1 MEPQD
6 FLLDFIDILI
16 VAWLF
21 YRLFLIFRQTKA
33 IRVLIGIFALVLAY
47 LIARIAEFEALL
59 GLVKTL
65 TGHRMEIAV
74 TLLVVIF
81 ADEIK
86 DTFAGIFWNLNR
98 TTQKSPK
105 ESVVEEVSRACESM
119 ASNRTGA
126 LIAIALDN
134 PLDRWEMADSVKV
147 NGELSAQLLE
157 TIFSG
162 KTPLHDGAVLIR
174 QGRIVAAK
182 CQLPQSQ
189 NPKITKKNVGMRH
202 RAAFGLSEMSD
213 AVVVT
218 VSEERGWISI
228 FFKGEYHP
236 AIANDE
242 LPTKLRRMLGLSVQ
256 RKPWY
261 HPRKVFANGWLKALA
276 LILATAIWAEQET
289 HFTLVDEVN
298 IYEGAKI
305 ETDQRYEECREFQL
319 QPGEYVVSNSSVLL
333 SKVRQSED
341 SVFYKQTLPP
351 RSYTLRGPNWARVG
365 LLFQLLKNWDINH
378 GHLPNNL
385 AGHLGIVLPDNAQKI
400 KVYDNN
406 QKLACKILF
415 FGADKFG
422 QSFRID
428 EQEIQVTLDKLDA
441 VEVKFEYTGTPA
453 KGYTVETEKPFRR
466 PLKNGKI
473 YVPGRLKELIDRR
486 NLLNPCPTTPKIDV
500 EGRVDFEEE
509 VTLNFHEDI
518 RTEIGHWN
526 PGRDFKVKILL
537 LFWSTQLEREA
548 QAAVFTKAKR
558 REIENNR
565 NEEEQKTLSVEKE
578 WLEFEKKLQDLKTVD
593 RWAENLSFQKY
604 ELLQDQ
610 IKLLDSS
617 IQSTLNSQKK
627 TEAMLKAEE
636 RKENDAKSSRERRMA
651 IARKTICKVVTTW
664 QKDTH
669 GFLLKQ
675 QSFLAKREEIIRRK
689 LSKELAALTKAIEYR
704 DSINKE
710 LPVPTLPS
718 SQTLTLNKLINATE
732 AGPSAGDKPASSIA
746 KAAESEVIR
755 DLYSTVIN
763 DFRGWFDAMRE
774 SERLFQDIRTL
785 EQKILT
791 DKTPIRLEIDSRA
804 LAMMYE
810 GKKLIRDKHENHLKT
825 IVALLPQAQKVLE
838 EETKQLGLIAKSWD
852 PKAVQ
857 KLNLYPFLL
866 LYRKFLG
873 EVPQLH
879 LGRKD
884 LDNQFSRAK
893 STLAG
898 QLKGGEKGFDLIK
911 ETARL
916 RNLATKVSDDWWKY
930 QNGIHARISVLRQV
944 LFRIA
949 DGKVASA
956 TKESAMLAVEKA
968 AFLDDKKRL
977 AGLKSGVEPV
987 RLNHYETF
995 KRSLK
1000 SVTQLI
1006 KSKSGDEAVLRP
1018 VGKQLEAAFNKAT
1031 SDRDNQKLATFAL
1044 RFSNESTRLF
1054 ELSELLIYLQGRR
1067 RLLEATLK
1075 IVEPKVVPELKRLEK
1090 TLALINAQAKS
1101 PVAERIPEL
1110 QNASQSLRLW
1120 DPSLRNAKS
1129 LAKIL
1134 NKMSADHKAKLQSST
1149 SHISSKDVVLPLRVV
1164 KFYLGHETKKLGVRS
1179 YVNLNERKL
1188 QCEQRI
1194 ATLQKAIL
1202 DLKKNN
1208 PRSPSDDVDLQLR
1221 ARELE
1226 IEEADLK
1233 VISNTHGRFVR
1244 LLNGSHFK
1252 DVRDS
1257 IKSDLCPNGAASLL
1271 GYKKHLEKPF
1281 QLASLPKR
1289 IDSQME
1295 FWKKAIQA
1303 LLVEASKQK
1312 DVERKD
1318 RLLKECEVLRVYL
1331 RHLAA
1336 LKQDAKSL
1344 LKSLPKLVKKS
1355 K

>member
-98 TTQKSPK
+98 TSHKSPK

-162 KTPLHDGAVLIR
+162 KTPLHDGAVIIR

-189 NPKITKKNVGMRH
+189 SPEITKKNVGMRH

-236 AIANDE
+236 AIGKEE

-261 HPRKVFANGWLKALA
+261 HPRKIFANGWLKALA
-276 LILATAIWAEQET
+276 FVLATAIWAEQET
-289 HFTLVDEVN
+289 KFTLVDEVN
-298 IYEGAKI
+298 IYEGAKL
-305 ETDQRYEECREFQL
+305 ETEQRYEECRELKL
-319 QPGEYVVSNSSVLL
+319 QPGEFVVSNSSVLL
-333 SKVRQSED
+333 SKVRESKD

-365 LLFQLLKNWDINH
+365 LLFQLLKSGDVNQ
-378 GHLPNNL
+378 GSLPNNL
-385 AGHLGIVLPDNAQKI
+385 AGHLGIVLPDNEQKT

-406 QKLACKILF
+406 QKLACKLLF

-428 EQEIQVTLDKLDA
+428 EQEIKVTLDRLET
-441 VEVKFEYTGTPA
+441 VEVKFEYTGTPV
-453 KGYTVETEKPFRR
+453 KGYTVETENPFRR
-466 PLKNGKI
+466 LLKNGKI
-473 YVPGRLKELIDRR
+473 YVPARLKELIDRR
-486 NLLNPCPTTPKIDV
+486 KLLNPCPTTPKIDV

-509 VTLNFHEDI
+509 VTLSFHEDI
-518 RTEIGHWN
+518 RAEIHHWN
-526 PGRDFKVKILL
+526 PGRDFKVKVLL

-558 REIENNR
+558 REIENSR
-565 NEEEQKTLSVEKE
+565 NEEEQKALAVEKE

-636 RKENDAKSSRERRMA
+636 RKELDAKSSRERRMA

-675 QSFLAKREEIIRRK
+675 QSFLSKREKVIRRK
-689 LSKELAALTKAIEYR
+689 LSKELAALAKATEYR

-710 LPVPTLPS
+710 LAVPTLPS
-718 SQTLTLNKLINATE
+718 SQTMTLNKLINATE
-732 AGPSAGDKPASSIA
+732 PGPSAGDKPASSIA
-746 KAAESEVIR
+746 TASESEIIR
-755 DLYSTVIN
+755 DLFSTVIS
-763 DFRGWFDAMRE
+763 DFRGWFDAIQD
-774 SERLFQDIRTL
+774 SQRLFQDIRTL

-791 DKTPIRLEIDSRA
+791 DKSPIRLEIDARA
-804 LAMMYE
+804 LSMMYE
-810 GKKLIRDKHENHLKT
+810 GKKLIREKHEKHLKT
-825 IVALLPQAQKVLE
+825 IVALLPQGKRVLE
-838 EETKQLGLIAKSWD
+838 EETKQLTLIAKSWD
-852 PKAVQ
+852 PKAIK
-857 KLNLYPFLL
+857 KLNLYPILL

-884 LDNQFSRAK
+884 LDNQFRRAK

-898 QLKGGEKGFDLIK
+898 QLKSGEKGFDLIK

-916 RNLATKVSDDWWKY
+916 RNLATEVSDDWWKY
-930 QNGIHARISVLRQV
+930 QNCIHERVSVLRQI

-949 DGKVASA
+949 KGKIATA
-956 TKESAMLAVEKA
+956 TKESAMLAVEKT

-977 AGLKSGVEPV
+977 AGFQKGVEPV
-987 RLNHYETF
+987 QLDHYETF
-995 KRSLK
+995 KQSLK
-1000 SVTQLI
+1000 SVTKLI
-1006 KSKSGDEAVLRP
+1006 KSKSGDEALLRP
-1018 VGKQLEAAFNKAT
+1018 IGKQLEAAFNTAT
-1031 SDRDNQKLATFAL
+1031 SNRENQKLAKFAL
-1044 RFSNESTRLF
+1044 RFSNECTRLF
-1054 ELSELLIYLQGRR
+1054 ELNELLIYLQGRR

-1075 IVEPKVVPELKRLEK
+1075 IVEPKVLPELKRREK
-1090 TLALINAQAKS
+1090 TLAQINAQAKN

-1120 DPSLRNAKS
+1120 EPSLRNANS
-1129 LAKIL
+1129 LSEMMSKIR
-1134 NKMSADHKAKLQSST
+1134 ADHKGGLNPKT
-1149 SHISSKDVVLPLRVV
+1149 SHISSKDLVLPRRIV
-1164 KFYLGHETKKLGVRS
+1164 KFYLGHEKKKIGARS
-1179 YVNLNERKL
+1179 YVNLDERKL

-1194 ATLQKAIL
+1194 AVLKKAIL
-1202 DLKKNN
+1202 ALKKNS
-1208 PRSPSDDVDLQLR
+1208 PRSPADDVDLELR
-1221 ARELE
+1221 TRELE

-1233 VISNTHGRFVR
+1233 VITNTHARFLR
-1244 LLNGSHFK
+1244 TLNGSTTEN
-1252 DVRDS
+1252 VRNALA
-1257 IKSDLCPNGAASLL
+1257 KDLCPNAAASLL
-1271 GYKKHLEKPF
+1271 AYKQHLLKPF
-1281 QLASLPKR
+1281 KLSTLPVK
-1289 IDSQME
+1289 IESQIT
-1295 FWKKAIQA
+1295 FWKKEIQK
-1303 LLVEASKQK
+1303 LSVEASKQK
-1312 DVERKD
+1312 DAKRKA
-1318 RLLKECEVLRVYL
+1318 RLLKECEVLKIYL
-1331 RHLAA
+1331 RQLAVQKQAVLA
-1336 LKQDAKSL
+1336 LMKQLPGLAK
-1344 LKSLPKLVKKS
+1344 KAK
-1355 K
+1355 

>member
-6 FLLDFIDILI
+6 FLLDLIDILI

-86 DTFAGIFWNLNR
+86 DTFAGIFWNLSRN
-98 TTQKSPK
+98 TQKSPQ

-126 LIAIALDN
+126 LIAIARDN

-189 NPKITKKNVGMRH
+189 NPNITKKNVGMRH

-213 AVVVT
+213 AVVIT

-228 FFKGEYHP
+228 FHKGEYHP
-236 AIANDE
+236 AIAKEE

-261 HPRKVFANGWLKALA
+261 HPRKVFANGSLKALA
-276 LILATAIWAEQET
+276 CLLAMAIWAEQET
-289 HFTLVDEVN
+289 KFTLVDEVN

-305 ETDQRYEECREFQL
+305 EADQRYEECREFQL
-319 QPGEYVVSNSSVLL
+319 QPGEYVVSNSNVIL
-333 SKVRQSED
+333 SKVRQSKE
-341 SVFYKQTLPP
+341 SIYYKQTLPP
-351 RSYTLRGPNWARVG
+351 RSYTLKGPNWARVG

-378 GHLPNNL
+378 GHLPDNF

-406 QKLACKILF
+406 QTLACKLLF

-422 QSFRID
+422 QSFTIE
-428 EQEIQVTLDKLDA
+428 EQEIQVSLDKLDA
-441 VEVKFEYTGTPA
+441 VEVKLEYTGTPA
-453 KGYTVETEKPFRR
+453 KGYSVETENPFRR
-466 PLKNGKI
+466 PLKKGQI
-473 YVPGRLKELIDRR
+473 YVPSRLKELIEKR
-486 NLLNPCPTTPKIDV
+486 NLLSPCPTEPKIDV

-509 VTLNFHEDI
+509 VTLSFHEDI
-518 RTEIGHWN
+518 RKDVTHWN
-526 PGRDFKVKILL
+526 PGRDFKVKVLL
-537 LFWSTQLEREA
+537 LFWSQQLEREA

-558 REIENNR
+558 REIEDNR
-565 NEEEQKTLSVEKE
+565 NEEEQKTLAVEKE
-578 WLEFEKKLQDLKTVD
+578 WLEFEKKLQDQKTVD

-604 ELLQDQ
+604 ELLKDQ

-617 IQSTLNSQKK
+617 IQSALNSQKK

-636 RKENDAKSSRERRMA
+636 RKEIDAKSSRERRMA
-651 IARKTICKVVTTW
+651 KARKTICKVVTTW
-664 QKDTH
+664 QRDTH
-669 GFLLKQ
+669 AFLVKQQGFLVKQ
-675 QSFLAKREEIIRRK
+675 EEIIRRK
-689 LSKELAALTKAIEYR
+689 LSKELAALKKATEYR
-704 DSINKE
+704 DSINKD
-710 LPVPTLPS
+710 LPIPTLPS
-718 SQTLTLNKLINATE
+718 SQTLTLTKLINATE
-732 AGPSAGDKPASSIA
+732 AGPSAGDNPASSIA

-755 DLYSTVIN
+755 DLFSTVIN
-763 DFRGWFDAMRE
+763 DFRGWFDALRE
-774 SERLFQDIRTL
+774 SERLFQDIRAL

-791 DKTPIRLEIDSRA
+791 EKAPIRLEIDARA
-804 LAMMYE
+804 LSMMYE
-810 GKKLIRDKHENHLKT
+810 GKKLIRDKHQEHLKT
-825 IVALLPQAQKVLE
+825 IVALLPQAKKVLD
-838 EETKQLGLIAKSWD
+838 EETKQLELIAKNWD

-857 KLNLYPFLL
+857 KLKLYPLLL

-884 LDNQFSRAK
+884 LDNQFRRAK

-916 RNLATKVSDDWWKY
+916 RNDASSVSEDWWRY
-930 QNGIHARISVLRQV
+930 QSCIHARISVLRQI

-949 DGKVASA
+949 QGKVASA
-956 TKESAMLAVEKA
+956 TKESAMLAMEKT
-968 AFLDDKKRL
+968 AFLDGKKRL
-977 AGLKSGVEPV
+977 EGFQKGDEPV
-987 RLNHYETF
+987 QLDHYELF
-995 KRSLK
+995 KKSLK
-1000 SVTQLI
+1000 AVNQLI
-1006 KSKSGDEAVLRP
+1006 KRKSTDEAALRP
-1018 VGKQLEAAFNKAT
+1018 VTKRLESAFNTAT
-1031 SDRDNQKLATFAL
+1031 QNRENEKLASFAL
-1044 RFSNESTRLF
+1044 KFSDQNTRLF
-1054 ELSELLIYLQGRR
+1054 ELSELLIFLRGRKSI
-1067 RLLEATLK
+1067 LEATLK
-1075 IVEPKVVPELKRLEK
+1075 IIEPKVVPELKRREK
-1090 TLALINAQAKS
+1090 SLSQLNAQAKN

-1120 DPSLRNAKS
+1120 EPNLRNA
-1129 LAKIL
+1129 AKLNGIL
-1134 NKMSADHKAKLQSST
+1134 DKIRSDHKAGLKSAT
-1149 SHISSKDVVLPLRVV
+1149 SHISSKDIILPRRVV
-1164 KFYLGHETKKLGVRS
+1164 KFYMGFGTKKLGVRS
-1179 YVNLNERKL
+1179 YVNLNERKI

-1194 ATLQKAIL
+1194 ETLKKAI
-1202 DLKKNN
+1202 DALKKIQ
-1208 PRSPSDDVDLQLR
+1208 PRSPAQDVDLELR
-1221 ARELE
+1221 LRELE
-1226 IEEADLK
+1226 LEEADFK
-1233 VISNTHGRFVR
+1233 VISNTHGRFVS
-1244 LLNGSHFK
+1244 LLNGSSFK
-1252 DVRDS
+1252 KTGER
-1257 IKSDLCPNGAASLL
+1257 IARDLCPNAAAALL
-1271 GYKKHLEKPF
+1271 AYKKHLDKDF
-1281 QLASLPKR
+1281 QWDMVAKD
-1289 IDSQME
+1289 IDSQMKH
-1295 FWKKAIQA
+1295 WKDEIQR
-1303 LLVEASKQK
+1303 LLIEANKQK
-1312 DVERKD
+1312 DVGRKD
-1318 RLLKECEVLRVYL
+1318 RLLKEGEVLRVYL
-1331 RHLAA
+1331 IHLQAQKKA
-1336 LKQDAKSL
+1336 VEDL
-1344 LKSLPKLVKKS
+1344 LPTLPKLAKKA